1 MTFLKKYGLSAVSLN
16 MLCSALAIQWG
27 ILVHGFLHPSYDI
40 CAANNSTSA
49 AEELSAKSDIL
60 YNNNCSPNFPWIDI
74 SLGTMI
80 DADFSVAAVLISFGV
95 ILGTSSPLQ
104 LILMTLVEIVL
115 FNVNKIIGRDIL
127 GAVDAG
133 DTIFVH
139 MFACYFGIAMS
150 RVLYDRNAATSDKAG
165 TTPTSDLFSMVGTV
179 FMWMFWPSFN
189 AVAAADGDAKMRALI
204 NTYLSLCAC
213 VMSSFAASALVNPKR
228 KFSMEHI
235 QNATLAGGIAVGAVA
250 DMVITP
256 FGAAL
261 IGTCAGAL
269 VTLGFRFVQPFLAN
283 KLKINDS
290 CGVHNLHGLSSM
302 FGGLLSVIFA
312 AIASPKL
319 YDQFNSAADDPA
331 LSSFKEIF
339 PGGGIIPADDWS
351 PAKQAGV
358 QVAAMGVTLAMAIV
372 GGLGTGRKYG

>member
-40 CAANNSTSA
+40 CAGNVTTGAV
-49 AEELSAKSDIL
+49 EELSAKSDIL

-127 GAVDAG
+127 GAVYAG

-150 RVLYDRNAATSDKAG
+150 RVLYDRNAATSDKAS
-165 TTPTSDLFSMVGTV
+165 TTQTSDLFSMVGTV

-213 VMSSFAASALVNPKR
+213 VMSSFAASALVTPKR

-256 FGAAL
+256 FGAAF

-302 FGGLLSVIFA
+302 FGGFLSVIFA
-312 AIASPKL
+312 AIASPKV
-319 YDQFNSAADDPA
+319 YDQFNSAADDPS

-339 PGGGIIPADDWS
+339 PGGGIIPADDRS
-351 PAKQAGV
+351 GF
-358 QVAAMGVTLAMAIV
+358 
-372 GGLGTGRKYG
+372 